1 MANILRIKRRAG
13 GGAAGAPSS
22 LKNAELAFNEAD
34 NTLYYG
40 YGDDGTGT
48 ANTIPAIAGVGAFVS
63 LSTDQTISGNKT
75 FNGVT
80 IVATPSANAH
90 ASTKLYVDQQ
100 ISNVSGQI
108 ANVSTSFTAAGDTG
122 NVSIATGTDTLTIAG
137 GTGLSSIAAAT
148 DTITINLDNT
158 AVTGGSYGAANTV
171 ATFTVD
177 AQGRLTAAGNTTINI
192 NAGQITGFT
201 EDTQD
206 AAAALLTNGTHSG
219 ISASYDDANSK
230 VNLTVTA
237 QSFTVAGDGGSSQTI
252 TAGDTLTISGGTG
265 LTATAGGATDKITL
279 DLDNTA
285 VTAGSYGAANTV
297 ATLTVDAQGRL
308 TAASNT
314 AISIPSTQ
322 VSDFNEAAQDAFGSL
337 VSAGSQTGITVTYDD
352 ANAKVDFSVA
362 SQAVNIYG
370 DSGVT
375 SLAVT
380 PAGGGSFTISGGTGL
395 SAAATSSTLT
405 INLDNTAVTAGSYG
419 AANTVATFTV
429 DAQGRLT
436 AAGNTAISIT
446 GSQVSDLGTAAVT
459 SITGTSNEITVSGT
473 GSGPYTGAI
482 TIGLPDDVTIGNTL
496 TVTGDL
502 IVNGNTTT
510 LNTGT
515 LVVEDKNIVLANT
528 GSPSNTTANGAGITI
543 LGTTDKTL
551 NWVESTTAWTSSENV
566 DLAAGK
572 VYEIG
577 GISVL
582 SNTTLGSTIVTSSL
596 TAVGTIATGTWQ
608 ANAVAVNYGG
618 TGATDAANART
629 NLGLAIGSNVQAY
642 SSILADV
649 AAGTYSG
656 DDSIVTV
663 GTISSG
669 TWSATA
675 IASNKGGTG
684 FTTYVTGDIIYA
696 SAANTLSKLS
706 IGSSGQILQVVAG
719 VPAWSDTI
727 DGGTF

>member
-13 GGAAGAPSS
+13 TGSAGAPSS

-40 YGDDGTGT
+40 YGDDGSGN

-63 LSTDQTISGNKT
+63 LGTDQTITGNKT

-100 ISNVSGQI
+100 ISNISGQI
-108 ANVSTSFTAAGDTG
+108 ANVGTTFTAAGDTG
-122 NVSIATGTDTLTIAG
+122 NVTIATGTDTLTIAG
-137 GTGLSSIAAAT
+137 GTGLTSIAAAT

-201 EDTQD
+201 EDAQD
-206 AAAALLTNGTHSG
+206 AAAALLTDGTHSG

-265 LTATAGGATDKITL
+265 LTATAGGATDKVTL

-285 VTAGSYGAANTV
+285 VTS
-297 ATLTVDAQGRL
+297 
-308 TAASNT
+308 
-314 AISIPSTQ
+314 
-322 VSDFNEAAQDAFGSL
+322 
-337 VSAGSQTGITVTYDD
+337 
-352 ANAKVDFSVA
+352 
-362 SQAVNIYG
+362 
-370 DSGVT
+370 
-375 SLAVT
+375 
-380 PAGGGSFTISGGTGL
+380 
-395 SAAATSSTLT
+395 
-405 INLDNTAVTAGSYG
+405 GSYG

-436 AAGNTAISIT
+436 AAGNTTISIT

-459 SITGTSNEITVSGT
+459 SITGTANEITISGT

-482 TIGLPDDVTIGNTL
+482 TVGLPDDVTIGNTL

-528 GSPSNTTANGAGITI
+528 ATPSNTTANGAGITV
-543 LGTTDKTL
+543 LGATNKTL
-551 NWVESTTAWTSSENV
+551 NWVESTTAWTSSEDV

-577 GISVL
+577 GTSVL
-582 SNTTLGSTIVTSSL
+582 SNTTLGSGVINSSL
-596 TAVGTIATGTWQ
+596 TSVGTIATGTW
-608 ANAVAVNYGG
+608 
-618 TGATDAANART
+618 
-629 NLGLAIGSNVQAY
+629 
-642 SSILADV
+642 
-649 AAGTYSG
+649 
-656 DDSIVTV
+656 
-663 GTISSG
+663 
-669 TWSATA
+669 SATA
-675 IASNKGGTG
+675 IAPTKGGTG
-684 FTTYVTGDIIYA
+684 LTAYTTGDIIY
-696 SAANTLSKLS
+696 SNTANTLTTLG
-706 IGSSGQILQVVAG
+706 IGSAGQFLKIVAG
-719 VPAWSDTI
+719 LPAWSDTI